1 MPGFWTLAWL
11 GRRAAAAF
19 PLALA
24 LAFASALGG
33 MARQRNEVKEKNTE
47 ESLE

>member
-24 LAFASALGG
+24 FASALGG
-33 MARQRNEVKEKNTE
+33 MARQRNEVKETNTE